1 MEKSF
6 KYKLDFY
13 YQQALIYLLTLL
25 LYAGLRGSFIE
36 DEFKMVLR
44 DPILYIITFFVVLS
58 FIVLFLNKIRDRK
71 LTVKDDCLIF
81 HNKFHERRVE
91 FADIEWMHIGRERAV
106 QTAGRSQVI
115 VIKIKNRMRLFRLRI
130 GRYEHQK
137 ELLLLIHEMAKKVPQ
152 KKRWQD
158 FINKFNQE

>member
-13 YQQALIYLLTLL
+13 YQQALMYLVTLI

-36 DEFKMVLR
+36 EKFSLVFH
-44 DPILYIITFFVVLS
+44 DPILYIIAFFVVFS
-58 FIVLFLNKIRDRK
+58 FLVLVLNRIRNRK
-71 LTVKDDCLIF
+71 LIVKDNSLVF
-81 HNKFHERRVE
+81 HNKFHERE
-91 FADIEWMHIGRERAV
+91 IKFSDIQWMHIGRERTV

-115 VIKIKNRMRLFRLRI
+115 VLKIKNKMRLLRLRI

-137 ELLLLIHEMAKKVPQ
+137 ELLQLVQEIANNVPQ
-152 KKRWQD
+152 RKRWQD
-158 FINKFNQE
+158 FMNKLTQE